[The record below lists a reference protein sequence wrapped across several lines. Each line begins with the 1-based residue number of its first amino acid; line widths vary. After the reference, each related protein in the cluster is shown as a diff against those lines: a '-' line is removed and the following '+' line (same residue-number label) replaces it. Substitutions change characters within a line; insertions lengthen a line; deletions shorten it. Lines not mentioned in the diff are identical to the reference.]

1 MKKIQ
6 KQEELINNITS
17 KLDNI
22 KTEDTEI
29 INNIK
34 SELKKL
40 L

>member
-1 MKKIQ
+1 M
-6 KQEELINNITS
+6 EELINNITS